1 MIINKDKGS
10 RTVQGE
16 PEARKIKTSESKVE
30 VSLTPQKEVKV
41 IEKEK
46 AERARAL
53 PEEPGKMS
61 FALHARERKLT
72 PARQVVLKRL
82 CKWDDTTKITEA
94 ELDAAIKKH
103 LKGEV

>member
-1 MIINKDKGS
+1 MNINKDKGS
-10 RTVQGE
+10 RTVQVE
-16 PEARKIKTSESKVE
+16 PEAFKITTSESKVG
-30 VSLTPQKEVKV
+30 VSLMPQKEVKV

-46 AERARAL
+46 AERAKAV
-53 PEEPGKMS
+53 PEEPGRMS
-61 FALHARERKLT
+61 FALLARERKLT

-82 CKWDDTTKITEA
+82 CKWDETTKITAA